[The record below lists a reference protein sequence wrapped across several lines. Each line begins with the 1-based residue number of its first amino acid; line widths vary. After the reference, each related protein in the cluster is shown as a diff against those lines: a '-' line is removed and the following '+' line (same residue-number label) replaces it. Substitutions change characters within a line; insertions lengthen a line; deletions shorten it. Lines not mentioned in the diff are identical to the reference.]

1 MAGLLAAGAFS
12 LQSCDEETL
21 AALSEIFGLN
31 EEGGY
36 YSGYNF
42 QDENLDEIEDDINLA
57 SRYASS
63 GMSGE
68 LPSRVDLTSYLP
80 PIGDQGQ
87 YGTCVAWATAYNCRT
102 FLNAKTKGLSKSQLT
117 SASNQFSP
125 KDIFLSIDNSNKGR
139 DCGGTSFEAAFD
151 KMVSRG
157 VATLQNSPYTGLGSC
172 SQPPSSSLT
181 SDANSHK
188 IKSYREIKTD
198 AATLKQYLAQG
209 KLVVFGAELG
219 DEFMMADGSSII
231 YKQTSFNLTGQHA
244 YHAMVLSGYD
254 DTKGTNGA
262 FRVVNSWGTSWGDNG
277 YIWVDEKFFCG
288 GNFCYCA
295 FVAYDINEDNNNV
308 IVDDNNVVVNQN
320 EGYDLISTELDF
332 YKTTYED
339 GQQWYNCDYN
349 VYNAGK
355 STISASNDWAICLV
369 YYNAYNADDMG
380 ILLLDLYTDKMG
392 SGYDW
397 NWDATQASNTLGVDA
412 QGYSWNNFAIKG
424 GQCVS
429 DAVGSDGGFAWE
441 FSLPKSMNGKY
452 YLALIAD
459 AFDDI
464 TESNEDNNY
473 IFFTAPGNKP
483 LDFVNGRPTNLAK
496 SVSVSK
502 AGKTF
507 RQNDPSPLQDVRTAD
522 NANAYTTDEIS
533 MLLNYKRKSGAIS
546 KMAAEWMANPQN
558 MVRAKTVR
566 N

>member
-1 MAGLLAAGAFS
+1 MAGLLATGAVTLS
-12 LQSCDEETL
+12 SCDEETL
-21 AALSEIFGLN
+21 AAIVDAFTLN

-42 QDENLDEIEDDINLA
+42 DNENLDEIEDDINLA

-63 GMSGE
+63 GVSGQ
-68 LPSRVDLTSYLP
+68 LPSKVDLTNYLP

-125 KDIFLSIDNSNKGR
+125 KDIFLSISNSDKGSN
-139 DCGGTSFEAAFD
+139 CGGTSFEAAFD

-157 VATLQNSPYTGLGSC
+157 VATLANQPYTGLGSC
-172 SQPPSSSLT
+172 SQSASGS
-181 SDANSHK
+181 SDAGSHK

-198 AATLKQYLAQG
+198 ATTLKQYLAEG

-219 DEFMMADGSSII
+219 DEFMRADGSSII

-254 DTKGTNGA
+254 DSMGTNGA
-262 FRVVNSWGTSWGDNG
+262 FRVVNSWGNQWGDNG
-277 YIWVDEKFFCG
+277 YVWVDQKFFCG
-288 GNFCYCA
+288 GKFCYCA
-295 FVAYDINEDNNNV
+295 FVAYDQNEDNNKVDTNEENIV
-308 IVDDNNVVVNQN
+308 INQN

-332 YKTTYED
+332 YPTEYAD

-349 VYNAGK
+349 VYNAGNK
-355 STISASNDWAICLV
+355 VIAPSNDWGICLL

-397 NWDATQASNTLGVDA
+397 DWDANEAKNALGGIEA
-412 QGYSWNNFAIKG
+412 QGYSWNNFAVKG

-441 FSLPKSMNGKY
+441 FSLPKSLNGKY
-452 YLALIAD
+452 YLVLAAD

-473 IFFTAPGNKP
+473 LYFTAAGNKP

-496 SVSVSK
+496 NGHISK

-522 NANAYTTDEIS
+522 NVNAYTTDEIS
-533 MLLNYKRKSGAIS
+533 MLLNYKRKNGTIR
-546 KMAAEWMANPQN
+546 KMAEEWLADQPD
-558 MVRAKTVR
+558 MVRPKTVR
-566 N
+566 K